1 MKRVKRHENIFND
14 LKRSPTGMIFVGVA
28 DSSSRGGGR
37 MLWVG
42 SAVRLHHKMGKS
54 EPRVLPALQGL
65 VRGCIVTESDGP
77 NADLNTTCQLHP
89 TSTSSRMFRVSPE
102 EHCVFVRNS
111 AGRCPT
117 FPKLTRVC
125 TNSSCSPYPE
135 DSIFPDVSEMNRN
148 LQKICLYAR
157 T

>member
-1 MKRVKRHENIFND
+1 MKRHEKAFSN
-14 LKRSPTGMIFVGVA
+14 LKRKLSSMILLGVA
-28 DSSSRGGGR
+28 GSSSRGGGR
-37 MLWVG
+37 MLWAG
-42 SAVRLHHKMGKS
+42 IAVRQDHKVGKS
-54 EPRVLPALQGL
+54 EPRGLPALQGL

-117 FPKLTRVC
+117 CQFTFMKTYTREI
-125 TNSSCSPYPE
+125 P
-135 DSIFPDVSEMNRN
+135 F
-148 LQKICLYAR
+148 CLNVFWYAWR
-157 T
+157 RMQHS

>member
-1 MKRVKRHENIFND
+1 MWGLRVARPEAVAVCFGPVVRFDNITKWENPS
-14 LKRSPTGMIFVGVA
+14 LV
-28 DSSSRGGGR
+28 DSR
-37 MLWVG
+37 
-42 SAVRLHHKMGKS
+42 
-54 EPRVLPALQGL
+54 L

-148 LQKICLYAR
+148 SQKFCMCAVSRKFDNSRHFPTYTCPKLTGFFAVR
-157 T
+157 K